1 MNSAVKRLMQE
12 LEPEI
17 SWFARELVRIPSITG
32 HEGDVAR
39 LIRREMETLGY
50 DRIVVDELGSVCG
63 VMGSGPVRLMFDSH
77 VDTVAEGDASGWEQ
91 SPFSGNVVD
100 GKLYGRG
107 SADMKGGAAASV
119 YAGYAMKKLGLL
131 EGKTVLVS
139 TSVMEEDFD
148 GEALYRL
155 CVREDLRP
163 HFVVICEPS
172 NLALAVGQ
180 RGRALLKVTVQGV
193 PSHGSKPFL
202 GKNAVYGMQPVIR
215 RVEALS
221 REIEGD
227 NEAGSLALTRIESEA
242 VSLNAV
248 PSLCRIYLDRR
259 LTLQEDEACISKE
272 MDKLLEGTDGAW
284 EVHTERGVSYTGA
297 DIALHSFLPAW
308 RIGLEE
314 PLAVACIAAHK
325 ELAGRAPEVMEWEF
339 STNGVATA
347 GRLGIPTIGLG
358 PGDPYLAHTVNEY
371 CPVSDI
377 LGATEFYTLLPGF
390 L

>member
-1 MNSAVKRLMQE
+1 MEALA
-12 LEPEI
+12 PDI
-17 SWFARELVRIPSITG
+17 SRFARELVRIPSITG

-39 LIRREMETLGY
+39 LVRREMETLGY
-50 DRIVVDELGSVCG
+50 DRIVIDELGSVCG
-63 VMGSGPVRLMFDSH
+63 VMGSGPTRLMFDSH
-77 VDTVAEGDASGWEQ
+77 LDTVAPGDEAGWER
-91 SPFSGNVVD
+91 SPFSGHVAD

-193 PSHGSKPFL
+193 SAHGSKPFL
-202 GKNAVYGMQPVIR
+202 GQNAVYGMQPLIR

-221 REIEGD
+221 REVEASRD
-227 NEAGSLALTRIESEA
+227 AGSLALTRIESEA

-248 PSLCRIYLDRR
+248 PHLCRIYLDRR
-259 LTLQEDEACISKE
+259 LTIQEDEQCISRE
-272 MDKLLEGTDGAW
+272 MHKLLKGTGAAW
-284 EVHTERGVSYTGA
+284 EVHTEKGVSYTGA
-297 DIALHSFLPAW
+297 EIALHSFLPAW

-314 PLAVACIAAHK
+314 PLALACVAARK

-347 GRLGIPTIGLG
+347 GRLGIPTIGFG

-371 CPVSDI
+371 CPISDI
-377 LGATEFYTLLPGF
+377 LGATEFYTLLPEF